1 MSQNRGHIPRI
12 LILHAVVAV
21 APLFLASGPAV
32 AASRSVQERAA
43 RKACL
48 NGDYAKG
55 VSILSDLYIDSKDHT
70 YIFNQGRCLE
80 QNRRYADAVAKFEE
94 YLTVAE
100 GRLGAD
106 DQTAAEKHLA
116 FCKEKLAKERG
127 SSTVEPSPVLVMPP
141 ASAATPLPEPKPTP
155 EASAEPSTT
164 LVQSAPQP
172 EPGQRRWGLLTAGV
186 ITGAVGLGGVI
197 AGVVFNLKANSLVND
212 METKVGTYSD
222 AKENSQKSYK
232 TLAWVGYGVGAACAV
247 AGAVLIGFGAKPA
260 PSSSTDV
267 ALLPSVGSGQV
278 GALLIGGF

>member
-1 MSQNRGHIPRI
+1 MSQNRGHVPRI
-12 LILHAVVAV
+12 LILHAALAV
-21 APLFLASGPAV
+21 APLFLASGPAF

-55 VSILSDLYIDSKDHT
+55 VSILSDLFVDTKDHT

-80 QNRRYADAVAKFEE
+80 QNRRYADAAAKFEE
-94 YLTVAE
+94 YLTAAE
-100 GRLGAD
+100 GKLSED
-106 DQTAAEKHLA
+106 DKTAAEKHLA

-127 SSTVEPSPVLVMPP
+127 SPTVEPSPVPVSPP
-141 ASAATPLPEPKPTP
+141 ASATTPSPEPKPTP
-155 EASAEPSTT
+155 EASAGPSTT
-164 LVQSAPQP
+164 LVQSAPPP
-172 EPGQRRWGLLTAGV
+172 EPGQRRRGLLTAGI
-186 ITGAVGLGGVI
+186 ITGVVGVGGVI

-212 METKVGTYSD
+212 METKVGTYS
-222 AKENSQKSYK
+222 AARENEQKRYK

-267 ALLPSVGSGQV
+267 ALLPSVGPGQL
-278 GALLIGGF
+278 GAVLTGGF